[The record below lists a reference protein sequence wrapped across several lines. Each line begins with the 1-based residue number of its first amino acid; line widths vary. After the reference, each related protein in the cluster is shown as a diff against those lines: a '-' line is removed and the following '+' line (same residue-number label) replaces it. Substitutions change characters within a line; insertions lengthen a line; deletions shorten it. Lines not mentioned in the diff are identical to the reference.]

1 MAKRSLFLIL
11 ALGLAIGFLA
21 GHIYQKSAF
30 DELTQQIA
38 VLERRNQD
46 LSRWLQGNISLYE
59 ERIAILKDEAKRIA
73 NEAASLRSRLKTLQ
87 SRANTTVLG
96 IYFSPRGGCE
106 AQIIWWINR
115 ANISIHVLIY
125 SFTLDSIS
133 DALINA
139 YNRGVDVKIVFERD
153 QVTKYS
159 EYQKLKAAGV
169 PVRNDTNPGL
179 MHNKVMIIDGK
190 IVLTGS
196 FNWSVSAERR
206 NNENLIVIRSIYV
219 ARVYEEELDKIWSN
233 SI

>member
-46 LSRWLQGNISLYE
+46 LNKWLQGNISLYE

-96 IYFSPRGGCE
+96 IYFSPKGGCE

-133 DALINA
+133 NALINA

-219 ARVYEEELDKIWSN
+219 ARVYEEEFDKIWNN

>member
-46 LSRWLQGNISLYE
+46 LNKWLQGNISLYE

-96 IYFSPRGGCE
+96 IYFSPKGGCE

-115 ANISIHVLIY
+115 ANISIYVLIY

-133 DALINA
+133 NALINA

-219 ARVYEEELDKIWSN
+219 ARVYEEEFDKIWNN

>member
-21 GHIYQKSAF
+21 GHVYQKSAF

-46 LSRWLQGNISLYE
+46 LNKWLQENISLYE

-87 SRANTTVLG
+87 SQANTTVLG

-106 AQIIWWINR
+106 AQIIRWINR

-133 DALINA
+133 NALINA

-169 PVRNDTNPGL
+169 PVRNDTNPRL

-196 FNWSVSAERR
+196 FNWSAGAERR

-219 ARVYEEELDKIWSN
+219 ARVYEEEFDKIWSN

>member
-21 GHIYQKSAF
+21 GQVHQKSVF

-219 ARVYEEELDKIWSN
+219 ARVYEEEFDKIWSN

>member
-1 MAKRSLFLIL
+1 MVKRSLFLIL

-46 LSRWLQGNISLYE
+46 LNRWLQGNISLYE

-96 IYFSPRGGCE
+96 IYFSPKGGCE

-133 DALINA
+133 NALINA

-169 PVRNDTNPGL
+169 PVHNDTNPGL

-219 ARVYEEELDKIWSN
+219 ARVYEEEFDKIWNN
-233 SI
+233 SV

>member
-1 MAKRSLFLIL
+1 MVKRSLFLIL

-46 LSRWLQGNISLYE
+46 LNKWLQGNISLYE

-87 SRANTTVLG
+87 SQANTTVLG
-96 IYFSPRGGCE
+96 IYFSPKGGCE

-133 DALINA
+133 NALINA

-219 ARVYEEELDKIWSN
+219 ARVYEEEFDKIWNN